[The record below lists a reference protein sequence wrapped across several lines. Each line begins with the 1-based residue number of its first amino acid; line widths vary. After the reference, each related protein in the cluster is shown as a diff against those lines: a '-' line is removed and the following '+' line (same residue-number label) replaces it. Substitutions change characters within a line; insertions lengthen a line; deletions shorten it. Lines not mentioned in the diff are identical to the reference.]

1 MPVLAPSSS
10 PETVDRNP
18 YRRATFDMTTPNR
31 LDQAYGLFVGEG
43 PLPFTHPP
51 VPTDS
56 AAIIGATGVCETTLD
71 VSNTV
76 EKFLRTLACL
86 CQTDELGS

>member
-1 MPVLAPSSS
+1 MPALAPSSS
-10 PETVDRNP
+10 SETVNSKP
-18 YRRATFDMTTPNR
+18 HRRATFDMTTPNR
-31 LDQAYGLFVGEG
+31 LDQAYSLFVGEG
-43 PLPFTHPP
+43 PLPFTHTPA
-51 VPTDS
+51 PTDS